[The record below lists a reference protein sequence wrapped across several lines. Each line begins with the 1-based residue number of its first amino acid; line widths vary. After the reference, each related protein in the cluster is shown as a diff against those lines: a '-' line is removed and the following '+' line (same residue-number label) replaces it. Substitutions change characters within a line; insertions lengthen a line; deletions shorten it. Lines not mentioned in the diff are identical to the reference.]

1 MYFMNNQ
8 FVQSAVKQVGS
19 PEILVNVISKRVRQL
34 GQGFRPLIEVHPRW
48 TFLDIALREVSEG
61 KIICEMIEDPK
72 VAAPVKKTRKSAK
85 D

>member
-1 MYFMNNQ
+1 MFFMNNQ
-8 FVQSAVKQVGS
+8 YVQSAVKVVGS

-48 TFLDIALREVSEG
+48 TFMDIALREVSEG
-61 KIICEMIEDPK
+61 KIVCEMTEVPK
-72 VAAPVKKTRKSAK
+72 PAPVVKKTKKAAK